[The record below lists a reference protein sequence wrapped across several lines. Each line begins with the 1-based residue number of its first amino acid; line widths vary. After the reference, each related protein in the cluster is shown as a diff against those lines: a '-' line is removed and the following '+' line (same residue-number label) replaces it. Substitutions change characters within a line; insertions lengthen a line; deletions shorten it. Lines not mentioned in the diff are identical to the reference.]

1 MNTSES
7 GCYAI
12 HIKGC
17 LDLRWSAWFEGLTLI
32 YTGDGDTIL
41 HGPVADQA
49 ALHGLLARVRDL
61 NLTLVSVTPCD
72 A

>member
-1 MNTSES
+1 MSAPE
-7 GCYAI
+7 CYAI
-12 HIKGC
+12 RIKGR
-17 LDLRWSAWFEGLTLI
+17 LDARWSEWFEGLAVTH
-32 YTGDGDTIL
+32 TEDGDTIL

-61 NLTLVSVTPCD
+61 NLTLVSVTLCE